1 MHNYFNIK
9 LSLLIFVISYSS
21 IFTQVKFDSLK
32 VLTVDEAINR
42 SRAVVDAFM
51 SENKV
56 PGMSAAASINGE
68 LVWSEGFGF
77 ADLENGV
84 PATKHTRFRIA
95 SISKPITASAVAILY
110 EKGIVDLD
118 SAIQNYLPG
127 FPEKRWKVTLRDLA
141 SHQAGIRGYRGDEF
155 LSNLHYNSVSEGVDI
170 FREDTLVYKPR
181 TKYSY
186 STYGYNLIS
195 EVIEGASGIDFL
207 TFVQQN
213 IFNPLKMNSIIAD
226 HTDSLISHRASFY
239 SYSDSGE
246 IINSKFVDISN
257 KWAGGGF
264 ISNAEDLVKFGNAN
278 IFDGFLKPE
287 TRRLFFKEYLTLA
300 GEKTKYGLGW
310 VTDVDQFAFHWVG
323 HSGGAV
329 GGRSMLILYPEDKIV
344 VALLTNLG
352 PAKAPVIEAQEIANF
367 LRQTFRN
374 KISEKR

>member
-246 IINSKFVDISN
+246 IIRRQCRRSCWHPGFYPQAAPAYKPNTSCRLHAACPPTIQRQAAPGSNSHQCSV
-257 KWAGGGF
+257 
-264 ISNAEDLVKFGNAN
+264 
-278 IFDGFLKPE
+278 P
-287 TRRLFFKEYLTLA
+287 
-300 GEKTKYGLGW
+300 
-310 VTDVDQFAFHWVG
+310 
-323 HSGGAV
+323 
-329 GGRSMLILYPEDKIV
+329 
-344 VALLTNLG
+344 
-352 PAKAPVIEAQEIANF
+352 
-367 LRQTFRN
+367 
-374 KISEKR
+374 